1 MRASTTLAVA
11 ATVLGANA
19 VTLRERTD
27 GSAPRVVQHDI
38 QRRQVNNII
47 QRDQAR
53 LRRRQ
58 SDTVTVQ
65 LANEETLYFM
75 NVTIGTPAQ
84 DLRLHIDTG
93 SSDLWVNVAD
103 STECEAQG
111 DLCVASGTYA
121 PNSSS
126 TYEYLNSLFNITY
139 VDGTG
144 STGDYVWDVVKF
156 GGVTLEN
163 QQFGIGYTSTSQEGV
178 LGIGYPINEVA
189 VEYNGGH
196 TYANV
201 PAKMVEDGLIGS
213 NAYSLWLN
221 DLDSS
226 TGSILFGGVNTD
238 KFSGELQTIPIIAED
253 GIYAEFI
260 IALTAVGMNGTSGS
274 IASNLAYASLLDS
287 GTSLMY
293 LPNDITQDIYDA
305 FGAQYDS
312 SQGAA
317 FVDCS
322 LADSDATIDLTFS
335 SPTISIA
342 MRELIIVAGEQNGQ
356 DICILGISPADDS
369 TPVLGDTFLRSA
381 YVVYDITNNEV
392 ALAQTSF
399 NGTTDNIVEITNST
413 AIPSATAVTNA
424 VTSVAV
430 ATGGARNIDSPTGVT
445 STASAY
451 AMPTAAVGLNAA
463 LLGVAGAGL
472 AFAL

>member
-1 MRASTTLAVA
+1 MRTFTTLAVA

-19 VTLRERTD
+19 ITLRERTD

-38 QRRQVNNII
+38 QRRHVDNIV
-47 QRDQAR
+47 QRDRAR
-53 LRRRQ
+53 LRKRS
-58 SDTVTVQ
+58 SDTVTVS

-93 SSDLWVNVAD
+93 SSDLWVNVAN
-103 STECEAQG
+103 STECDATG
-111 DLCVASGTYA
+111 DLCSASGTYA
-121 PNSSS
+121 ANSST
-126 TYEYLNSLFNITY
+126 TYEYLNSNFNITY

-144 STGDYVWDVVKF
+144 STGDYVSDLVVF
-156 GGVTLEN
+156 GGVSLEN

-201 PAKMVEDGLIGS
+201 PAKMVEDGLINS

-221 DLDSS
+221 DLDAS

-238 KFSGELQTIPIIAED
+238 KFTGELQTIPIIAED
-253 GIYAEFI
+253 GIYAEFL
-260 IALTAVGMNGTSGS
+260 IALTGVGLNGTSGS
-274 IASNLAYASLLDS
+274 IGSNLAYASLLDS

-317 FVDCS
+317 FVDCD
-322 LADSDATIDLTFS
+322 LANSDATIDLTFS

-342 MRELIIVAGEQNGQ
+342 MRELVIVAGEEKGV
-356 DICILGISPADDS
+356 DICILGIAPADDS

-399 NGTTDNIVEITNST
+399 NSTTNNIVEITNST
-413 AIPSATAVTNA
+413 AIPSATAVANP
-424 VTSVAV
+424 VTSVTV

-445 STASAY
+445 STAY
-451 AMPTAAVGLNAA
+451 AMPTAAIGYNAA
-463 LLGVAGAGL
+463 LLGAVGAGL